1 MTKKIK
7 IKKAYIFAFAFV
19 VLVVLLAISGTKS
32 SKTDAKYFTE
42 LDSDATT
49 ARVAKWDIK
58 GVTKRDGKSIN
69 LAAGFSKKLNEG
81 DTGSWYFQI
90 SNYSEVYAAISKR
103 SKIRFRLDNDGY
115 TDTSVNEIKWDF
127 LEDLSNNPIENPIS
141 FEVNIYNSSVENLLT
156 YQLKS
161 DPSEVISYDAYSQL
175 TNKADYDEV
184 INSNVANCELFKT
197 SSSLT
202 FKKAFEKDENG
213 KTIYFYY
220 ADLSF
225 EKITDSQLDEILKL
239 GLGDTREDVTMQIKW
254 NIGQNVGGGSISNNT
269 YKIYE
274 LTDNL
279 LNATYK
285 SYDLVKNNSIY
296 ISYDLVEN
304 ANEYKYYYVSNSSS
318 SVVKNGY
325 GANVEY
331 NGSYLN
337 VSSYSNLVDYYNNYT
352 SEPTFSLQSIT
363 FDYYDNKWNSKDA
376 TISALSS
383 KKYSELTSDDIAKL
397 ESCSV
402 YETHYFAY
410 NYSTADL
417 NNYANYMNYKNYKSF
432 IENTKFI
439 TNDATRT
446 FDVNKYKITNRVNAT
461 GNDYVV
467 TSVSSLNAKQYLDT
481 LKNNEPVF
489 TIANKEVTFSEL
501 TASDITT
508 ITNDT
513 YSSLVYNQYLKF
525 LDDCKYDSN
534 DNSLGATSKAKIK
547 EYYEIG
553 TTTYCIVT
561 FDNDAK
567 TYLDGLT
574 NNEPAFIFNETTVYY
589 SDLTPTQKNLLNSY
603 NDTTTRTGLNN
614 LIDKYRYLEHYNY
627 LTKSTMIE
635 GSFVIDGKTYY
646 IVSTKLNLYEYNVY
660 FHSNPIGEPLFTF
673 TNALGK
679 EITVR
684 YKLLTTEQ
692 KNTIM
697 GYTVSTNPTY
707 SELTKMIEKL
717 TLEQYE
723 KFVLD
728 NIKAMTNAS
737 YLEYGLKCRIEFEL
751 YVEQVD

>member
-32 SKTDAKYFTE
+32 SKTDAKYFTK

-161 DPSEVISYDAYSQL
+161 NPSEVISYDAYSQL

-225 EKITDSQLDEILKL
+225 ENITDSQLDEMLKL

-304 ANEYKYYYVSNSSS
+304 ANEYKYYYVSTSSS

-574 NNEPAFIFNETTVYY
+574 NNEPAFIFNATTVYY
-589 SDLTPTQKNLLNSY
+589 SDLTPTYKNLLNSY

-627 LTKSTMIE
+627 LTKSTIIE
-635 GSFVIDGKTYY
+635 ESFVIDGKTYY

>member
-1 MTKKIK
+1 MALSDKDGGKFAMQLMADAY
-7 IKKAYIFAFAFV
+7 KA
-19 VLVVLLAISGTKS
+19 K
-32 SKTDAKYFTE
+32 
-42 LDSDATT
+42 
-49 ARVAKWDIK
+49 
-58 GVTKRDGKSIN
+58 
-69 LAAGFSKKLNEG
+69 G
-81 DTGSWYFQI
+81 DTVAW
-90 SNYSEVYAAISKR
+90 
-103 SKIRFRLDNDGY
+103 
-115 TDTSVNEIKWDF
+115 IKA
-127 LEDLSNNPIENPIS
+127 LEE
-141 FEVNIYNSSVENLLT
+141 
-156 YQLKS
+156 
-161 DPSEVISYDAYSQL
+161 
-175 TNKADYDEV
+175 
-184 INSNVANCELFKT
+184 
-197 SSSLT
+197 
-202 FKKAFEKDENG
+202 G
-213 KTIYFYY
+213 
-220 ADLSF
+220 
-225 EKITDSQLDEILKL
+225 ILKFL
-239 GLGDTREDVTMQIKW
+239 GND
-254 NIGQNVGGGSISNNT
+254 
-269 YKIYE
+269 YFF
-274 LTDNL
+274 
-279 LNATYK
+279 A
-285 SYDLVKNNSIY
+285 
-296 ISYDLVEN
+296 
-304 ANEYKYYYVSNSSS
+304 
-318 SVVKNGY
+318 
-325 GANVEY
+325 
-331 NGSYLN
+331 
-337 VSSYSNLVDYYNNYT
+337 NLVDYYNNYT

-446 FDVNKYKITNRVNAT
+446 FDVNKYKITDRVTAT

-508 ITNDT
+508 ITSDT

-525 LDDCKYDSN
+525 LDDCRYDSN
-534 DNSLGATSKAKIK
+534 DNSLGATSEAKIK

-574 NNEPAFIFNETTVYY
+574 NNEPAFIFNATTVYY

-635 GSFVIDGKTYY
+635 ESFVIDGKTYY

>member
-32 SKTDAKYFTE
+32 SKTDAKYFTK

-202 FKKAFEKDENG
+202 FKKAFEKDEKG

-508 ITNDT
+508 ITSDT

-525 LDDCKYDSN
+525 LDDCRYDSN

-574 NNEPAFIFNETTVYY
+574 NNEPAFIFNATTVYY

-635 GSFVIDGKTYY
+635 ESFVIDGKTYY

>member
-49 ARVAKWDIK
+49 AHVAKWDIK

-161 DPSEVISYDAYSQL
+161 NPSEVISYDVYSQL

-220 ADLSF
+220 SDLSF
-225 EKITDSQLDEILKL
+225 ENITDSQLDEILKL

-269 YKIYE
+269 YKMYE

-363 FDYYDNKWNSKDA
+363 FDHYDNKWNSKDA

-383 KKYSELTSDDIAKL
+383 KKYSELTIDDIAKL

-439 TNDATRT
+439 TNDATRI
-446 FDVNKYKITNRVNAT
+446 FDVNKYQITDRVTAT
-461 GNDYVV
+461 GNDYIV

-481 LKNNEPVF
+481 FKNNEPVF

-501 TASDITT
+501 TTSDITT
-508 ITNDT
+508 ITSDT
-513 YSSLVYNQYLKF
+513 YSNLVYNQYLKF
-525 LDDCKYDSN
+525 LDDCRYDSN
-534 DNSLGATSKAKIK
+534 DNSFGATSKAKIK

-561 FDNDAK
+561 FGNDAK

-574 NNEPAFIFNETTVYY
+574 NNEPAFIFNATTVYY

-603 NDTTTRTGLNN
+603 NDTNTLTDLKN
-614 LIDKYRYLEHYNY
+614 LVDKYRYLEHYNY
-627 LTKSTMIE
+627 LTKTTTIE
-635 GSFVIDGKTYY
+635 ESFVIDGKTYY

-684 YKLLTTEQ
+684 
-692 KNTIM
+692 
-697 GYTVSTNPTY
+697 
-707 SELTKMIEKL
+707 
-717 TLEQYE
+717 
-723 KFVLD
+723 
-728 NIKAMTNAS
+728 
-737 YLEYGLKCRIEFEL
+737 
-751 YVEQVD
+751 

>member
-49 ARVAKWDIK
+49 AHVAKWDIK
-58 GVTKRDGKSIN
+58 GVTKRDVKSIN

-161 DPSEVISYDAYSQL
+161 NPSEVISYDAYSQL

-225 EKITDSQLDEILKL
+225 ENITDSQLDEILKL

-269 YKIYE
+269 YKMYE

-383 KKYSELTSDDIAKL
+383 KKYSELTIDDIAKL

-508 ITNDT
+508 ITSDT

-525 LDDCKYDSN
+525 LDDCRYDSN

-574 NNEPAFIFNETTVYY
+574 NNEPAFIFNAMTVYY

-635 GSFVIDGKTYY
+635 ESFVIDGKTYY

>member
-42 LDSDATT
+42 LDSDAIT
-49 ARVAKWDIK
+49 AHVAKWDIK

-161 DPSEVISYDAYSQL
+161 NPSEVISYDAYSQL

-225 EKITDSQLDEILKL
+225 ENITDSQLDEILKL

-383 KKYSELTSDDIAKL
+383 KKYSELTIDDIAKL

-508 ITNDT
+508 ITSDT

-525 LDDCKYDSN
+525 LDDCRYDSN

-574 NNEPAFIFNETTVYY
+574 NNEPAFIFNAMTVYY

-635 GSFVIDGKTYY
+635 ESFVIDGKTYY

>member
-49 ARVAKWDIK
+49 AHVAKWDIK

-161 DPSEVISYDAYSQL
+161 NPSEVISYDAYSQL

-225 EKITDSQLDEILKL
+225 ENITDSQLDEILKL

-383 KKYSELTSDDIAKL
+383 KKYSELTIDDIAKL

-446 FDVNKYKITNRVNAT
+446 FDVNKYQITDRVTAT
-461 GNDYVV
+461 GNDYIV

-481 LKNNEPVF
+481 FKNNEPVF

-501 TASDITT
+501 TTSDITT
-508 ITNDT
+508 ITSDT
-513 YSSLVYNQYLKF
+513 YSNLVYNQYLKF
-525 LDDCKYDSN
+525 LNDCKYESN
-534 DNSLGATSKAKIK
+534 NNSLGATSKAKIK

-574 NNEPAFIFNETTVYY
+574 NNEPALIFNATTVYY

-603 NDTTTRTGLNN
+603 NDTNTLTDLKN
-614 LIDKYRYLEHYNY
+614 LVDKYRYLEHYNY
-627 LTKSTMIE
+627 LLNQQQLRNHLLLM
-635 GSFVIDGKTYY
+635 V
-646 IVSTKLNLYEYNVY
+646 KL
-660 FHSNPIGEPLFTF
+660 I
-673 TNALGK
+673 
-679 EITVR
+679 I
-684 YKLLTTEQ
+684 
-692 KNTIM
+692 
-697 GYTVSTNPTY
+697 
-707 SELTKMIEKL
+707 
-717 TLEQYE
+717 
-723 KFVLD
+723 
-728 NIKAMTNAS
+728 
-737 YLEYGLKCRIEFEL
+737 
-751 YVEQVD
+751 

>member
-32 SKTDAKYFTE
+32 SKTDAKYFTK

-161 DPSEVISYDAYSQL
+161 NPSEVISYDAYSQL

-225 EKITDSQLDEILKL
+225 ENITDSQLDEMLKL

-304 ANEYKYYYVSNSSS
+304 ANEYKYYYVSTSSS

-363 FDYYDNKWNSKDA
+363 FDYYDNKRNSKDA

-574 NNEPAFIFNETTVYY
+574 NNEPAFIFNATTVYY
-589 SDLTPTQKNLLNSY
+589 SDLTPTYKNLLNSY

-627 LTKSTMIE
+627 LTKSTIIE
-635 GSFVIDGKTYY
+635 ESFVIDGKTYY

>member
-32 SKTDAKYFTE
+32 SKTDAKYFTK

-508 ITNDT
+508 ITSDT

-574 NNEPAFIFNETTVYY
+574 NNEPAFIFNATTVYY

-635 GSFVIDGKTYY
+635 ESFVIDGKTYY